1 MAESSSTR
9 STDRGY
15 AWVILG
21 CGYLSNVVCGML
33 YYSTGVVNT
42 AVLDQMQEGIVKTSW
57 VGSTLLGTLTLT
69 GPVSGSITKAI
80 GCRKTTVIGGLFIF
94 IGLTAAY
101 FSRNVDSLISSYGI
115 CVGFGIGC
123 ITTAASVAV
132 GYYFE
137 KLRPLAAG
145 ILVSGAGFGM
155 LVGAPLVQFLFDT
168 YGLSGMFLML
178 GALGS
183 HACVGGM
190 LMRPSKRQAMRADI
204 STQITPE
211 REPKCKTLERL
222 RNILSEFCDLLSN
235 FGFMCYTLSYCLW
248 SFGESAFQVHLP
260 NYVQSKG
267 TSPQNAAMLFTTM
280 GVSSTLA
287 RILTGLAGNDP
298 NIGTLLLHTGMLG
311 LAGVNVI
318 LIPVFS
324 STFKVQILSSLL
336 YGLYSGGPM
345 ALLNPILVDLLG
357 VKRLAAGYGLNNMF
371 GGIGLLLGPPFAGL
385 VLETTENYDL
395 CYFLAGG
402 TVVLGSAL
410 SLAVPV
416 FKSKADLPINAN
428 TNMQF
433 DIEGCVDS
441 DHRTENEHHSLTEQN
456 TNNSKDGSNAEISSC
471 LLSGTEQQ
479 SDDNDKGP

>member
-9 STDRGY
+9 SPDRGY

-42 AVLDQMQEGIVKTSW
+42 AVLDQMQEGVVKTSW
-57 VGSTLLGTLTLT
+57 VGSILLGTLTLT
-69 GPVSGSITKAI
+69 GPVSGGITKAI

-94 IGLTAAY
+94 VGLTAAY

-123 ITTAASVAV
+123 ISTAASVAV

-155 LVGAPLVQFLFDT
+155 LVGAPLVRFLFDT
-168 YGLSGMFLML
+168 YGLSGMFLLL
-178 GALGS
+178 GAIGS
-183 HACVGGM
+183 HACAGGM
-190 LMRPSKRQAMRADI
+190 LMRPPKHQTTRTDI
-204 STQITPE
+204 SIQITPE
-211 REPKCKTLERL
+211 RGPKCKALKRL
-222 RNILSEFCDLLSN
+222 RNILSEFCDLLSH
-235 FGFMCYTLSYCLW
+235 FGFMFYVLSYTLW

-267 TSPQNAAMLFTTM
+267 TSPQNAAMLFTAM
-280 GVSSTLA
+280 GVSSTIA

-298 NIGTLLLHTGMLG
+298 NIGTMLLHTGMLG

-324 STFKVQILSSLL
+324 STFKLQIIACLL

-371 GGIGLLLGPPFAGL
+371 AGVGLLLGPPFAGL
-385 VLETTENYDL
+385 LLEATGDYDL

-402 TVVLGSAL
+402 TLVLASAL
-410 SLAVPV
+410 SFAIPV
-416 FKSKADLPINAN
+416 FKSRAGLPINAA
-428 TNMQF
+428 TSMHVGS
-433 DIEGCVDS
+433 DGCVDS
-441 DHRTENEHHSLTEQN
+441 DHRTENEHHLLPEQN
-456 TNNSKDGSNAEISSC
+456 TNILKEDSNAEISNR
-471 LLSGTEQQ
+471 LLSGTKQ
-479 SDDNDKGP
+479 